1 MSTQSLLNYR
11 VVRWAT
17 WSLLW
22 LRNKVAS
29 CESWITYRSQAI
41 KTVPGGL
48 YNYPQLHVILSDGL
62 LLWCIL
68 DLESAFLQGCCKENY
83 NQYSYHNH
91 LNQIIP
97 IPFNITGL
105 QHKKPVFR
113 QFCKWNTYGSYS
125 LYQGTDASASPD
137 VRKLHS
143 CVAKQG
149 SCNYGERHELLTWNN
164 VSGNDRHIKNDIKS
178 ISRSVVQTSTETQLS
193 TRQAHNQ
200 IVSWNLE

>member
-1 MSTQSLLNYR
+1 MLLWA
-11 VVRWAT
+11 RWAT

-22 LRNKVAS
+22 LRNKVAL

-68 DLESAFLQGCCKENY
+68 DLESAFWQGCWKENY
-83 NQYSYHNH
+83 NQYSSHNH
-91 LNQIIP
+91 LNLIIP

-113 QFCKWNTYGSYS
+113 QFCEWNTYGSYS
-125 LYQGTDASASPD
+125 LYQSSRDGRICSPPD
-137 VRKLHS
+137 VWKLHS

-149 SCNYGERHELLTWNN
+149 SCNHEERHELLTWNYLCIGKW
-164 VSGNDRHIKNDIKS
+164 STHKIM
-178 ISRSVVQTSTETQLS
+178 ISNQFQGLSSKRVQKPTIHKTSP
-193 TRQAHNQ
+193 
-200 IVSWNLE
+200 

>member
-1 MSTQSLLNYR
+1 MLKRKFSQYNCHNKLLIHIIITMSTQSLLNYR

-22 LRNKVAS
+22 LRNIVAL

-68 DLESAFLQGCCKENY
+68 DLESAFLQGCWKENY
-83 NQYSYHNH
+83 NPYSSHNH
-91 LNQIIP
+91 LNLIIP

-113 QFCKWNTYGSYS
+113 QFCEWNTYGSYS
-125 LYQGTDASASPD
+125 LYQSSRDGRICSPWCTKITQLCGQA
-137 VRKLHS
+137 RKL
-143 CVAKQG
+143 
-149 SCNYGERHELLTWNN
+149 
-164 VSGNDRHIKNDIKS
+164 
-178 ISRSVVQTSTETQLS
+178 
-193 TRQAHNQ
+193 
-200 IVSWNLE
+200 